1 MDQRLVDLSKEAFA
15 FLAELAS
22 SGHVEA
28 VGLPDSPRRI
38 ELLMRQVL
46 QESLN
51 ILRHE
56 DETVSLEQLGG
67 RGAVIRLVDLV
78 NAARQLPDGQRP
90 ELEPTLSQTIN
101 QNRGRTRAAL
111 TARRKEPPM

>member
-1 MDQRLVDLSKEAFA
+1 MDQQLIDLSKEAVA

-28 VGLPDSPRRI
+28 VGLSESPRRI
-38 ELLMRQVL
+38 EVLMRQVL

-56 DETVSLEQLGG
+56 DETVSLEHLGG

-90 ELEPTLSQTIN
+90 EFELTLSQTIN
-101 QNRGRTRAAL
+101 QNRGRTRGAL
-111 TARRKEPPM
+111 TARRKEPPT